1 MNLKEAME
9 YLHVSKPTM
18 HRWDYTGVLV
28 AIRTPGG
35 HRRYY
40 KSQLD
45 EMIGKTEETESI
57 NRNED
62 IRAVVYAR
70 CSTTE
75 QKTRG
80 DIERQAQRNT
90 EYAVQK
96 GYKIVDIIKDCG
108 SGINDK
114 RKGFVKLCNLV
125 ADQKVDKIIIEHKD
139 RLTRFQYSLIQFFFS
154 KFGVELEITDDK
166 EYTPTEEL
174 VNDLM
179 MLMTSFSGKLYSNRA
194 KENRKKIKN
203 QQK

>member
-18 HRWDYTGVLV
+18 NRWDDTGVLV

-90 EYAVQK
+90 EYAV
-96 GYKIVDIIKDCG
+96 
-108 SGINDK
+108 
-114 RKGFVKLCNLV
+114 
-125 ADQKVDKIIIEHKD
+125 
-139 RLTRFQYSLIQFFFS
+139 
-154 KFGVELEITDDK
+154 
-166 EYTPTEEL
+166 
-174 VNDLM
+174 
-179 MLMTSFSGKLYSNRA
+179 
-194 KENRKKIKN
+194 
-203 QQK
+203 

>member
-1 MNLKEAME
+1 
-9 YLHVSKPTM
+9 
-18 HRWDYTGVLV
+18 
-28 AIRTPGG
+28 
-35 HRRYY
+35 
-40 KSQLD
+40 
-45 EMIGKTEETESI
+45 MIGKTEETESI

-96 GYKIVDIIKDCG
+96 GYKIVDIIKDCD

-139 RLTRFQYSLIQFFFS
+139 RLTRLQYILIQFFFS
-154 KFGVELEITDDK
+154 KFEVQLEITDDK